1 MARVLVI
8 AGLCAVLLG
17 LAAAPASAYWI
28 AGKPWPHRV
37 VTYSSVGSRQT
48 EATVDRAARIWNRA
62 RVGYRFVRR
71 PAGRSDVLI
80 SGYGGHCNGQAYIG
94 YPGAR
99 AASWLYVA
107 PCPGRLMTL
116 VVAHEF
122 GHVLGLGHEWR
133 WCSLM
138 NQGVSP
144 TGTPRL
150 CQPHSLAYWIRHP
163 LLRDDVNG
171 ARTLARMRRAR

>member
-1 MARVLVI
+1 VVRLLVT
-8 AGLCAVLLG
+8 ASLCAVLSG
-17 LAAAPASAYWI
+17 LAAAPAGAYWI
-28 AGKPWPHRV
+28 AGKPWPHRL

-48 EATVDRAARIWNRA
+48 RATVDRAARIWNRA

-80 SGYGGHCNGQAYIG
+80 SGYGGRCNGQAYIG

-99 AASWLYVA
+99 AASWLYLA
-107 PCPGRLMTL
+107 PCPRRQMVL
-116 VVAHEF
+116 VVAHEL

-133 WCSLM
+133 WCALM

-144 TGTPRL
+144 SGTPHL
-150 CQPHSLAYWIRHP
+150 CQPRPLSYWLKHP
-163 LLRDDVNG
+163 LLADDVNG
-171 ARTLARMRRAR
+171 ARALARQR